1 MLRTQGYIR
10 VKEAAKLLGVSVNTV
25 RAWGA
30 AGKIPEY
37 RHPTNRYRLYKQADL
52 EKINAQV
59 EHSIT
64 PPAATKHPNR
74 PR

>member
-1 MLRTQGYIR
+1 MLSNLRLHTRKGSRKTPGR
-10 VKEAAKLLGVSVNTV
+10 VGEYGPSL
-25 RAWGA
+25 GA

-64 PPAATKHPNR
+64 PAATTKHPNR